1 MKITLAKTLKQK
13 PDFSKLGFGKHFTDH
28 MLYMEYANGKWSEV
42 EIKPYSSLA
51 LDPASVVFHYG
62 QEIFEGLKAYK
73 DASGKITM
81 FRPKDNFLRM
91 NRSAKRLCMAE
102 LPIDE
107 VLEGLFELIR
117 IEKDWIPTSAGTSLY
132 IRPTLI
138 GNEEF
143 LGVHP
148 SKKYIFYVILSPVGS
163 YYANGLQPTKIYVED
178 IFNRA
183 AIGGTGEA
191 KCGGNYAS
199 SLMAAEVAK
208 TKGYDQVLWM
218 DAAERKYVGEVG
230 AMNMFFVIDKKVV
243 TPKLDGTILPGITR
257 DSAINVLKKAGYTVE
272 ERMVSIDEIET
283 AYDNGVLDEA
293 FGTGTAAVI
302 SPVGVIGYKDKVM
315 TINNQ
320 KMGDITKWL
329 YDKLTGIQYG
339 KEADEFG
346 WIVKIN

>member
-13 PDFSKLGFGKHFTDH
+13 PDFSKLGFGKYFTDH